1 MATVSGEPLLE
12 VSDLRTHLDTKNGL
26 VRAVDGV
33 SFRLQNRNCERP
45 DFESRAD
52 HSRRAGVG
60 ARRLHTCADHEPV
73 QGPAARVRSELSARG
88 ARSRHHALHGGRGV
102 IAVMYLGRIVEY
114 AASEDLFENPG
125 HPYTRALLSAVL
137 PSHPDETKEEI
148 VLSGEIPSPLDP
160 PAGCRFHPRCP
171 AKLGPICE
179 HTPPALRHVGAPRQL
194 VACHLYR
201 E

>member
-1 MATVSGEPLLE
+1 MSALDVSIRAQIMNLFKDLQREYE
-12 VSDLRTHLDTKNGL
+12 VSYLLVAHDLGTTRYM
-26 VRAVDGV
+26 
-33 SFRLQNRNCERP
+33 
-45 DFESRAD
+45 AD
-52 HSRRAGVG
+52 
-60 ARRLHTCADHEPV
+60 D
-73 QGPAARVRSELSARG
+73 
-88 ARSRHHALHGGRGV
+88 

-114 AASEDLFENPG
+114 AASEDLFENPA

-160 PAGCRFHPRCP
+160 PAGCRFNPRCP

-179 HTPPALRHVGAPRQL
+179 HTSPALRHVGAPRQL